1 MTVDAAARTYFED
14 VSTDDELV
22 SPAMTLTET
31 HASLYRGIAGEPEG
45 EPGVIPDLL
54 PICITT
60 GLGWR
65 VPRPPLVVLAFI
77 GIDWQTVK
85 PARVGDTVHSRS
97 RTAVKR
103 AVRDAGIVIEEHEI
117 VNQHGEVVQ
126 RGRVSF
132 LVAKRPD
139 KETSHG
145 V

>member
-1 MTVDAAARTYFED
+1 MTDAGARTYFED
-14 VSTDDELV
+14 IAVDDERV

-31 HASLYRGIAGEPEG
+31 HANLYRGLAGEPEG
-45 EPGVIPDLL
+45 EPGLIPDLL
-54 PICITT
+54 PLCIST

-65 VPRPPLVVLAFI
+65 TPRPPLVVLAFI
-77 GIDWQTVK
+77 GLEWQTVK
-85 PARVGDTVHSRS
+85 PTRVGDTVHTRA

-103 AVRDAGIVIEEHEI
+103 GVRDAGIVIEEHEM

-132 LVAKRPD
+132 LIAKRAH
-139 KETSHG
+139 KETPHG